1 LPSNLI
7 TQEHIE
13 NALRKQRRLRMAA
26 AIATS
31 LLAPLETYAA
41 SALPASHAAERQRGG
56 SNSAPACAM
65 SEEELGDTSAQGL
78 SDDLVNA
85 VKDAKA

>member
-1 LPSNLI
+1 LNCNARPASGWATFLPTNLI

-41 SALPASHAAERQRGG
+41 SALPAARS
-56 SNSAPACAM
+56 
-65 SEEELGDTSAQGL
+65 
-78 SDDLVNA
+78 
-85 VKDAKA
+85 